1 MLTQLAVT
9 ATANALLGITLLSP
23 VLLNSS
29 VELVA
34 LALVSSYFD
43 QHITYY
49 SYTGMKNCSVFC
61 VFSLH
66 LVPGKNITCIY
77 FVYVMQHNHKLF

>member
-34 LALVSSYFD
+34 LALVSSYFA

-66 LVPGKNITCIY
+66 
-77 FVYVMQHNHKLF
+77 FVLLCPAKTLHVFILYM